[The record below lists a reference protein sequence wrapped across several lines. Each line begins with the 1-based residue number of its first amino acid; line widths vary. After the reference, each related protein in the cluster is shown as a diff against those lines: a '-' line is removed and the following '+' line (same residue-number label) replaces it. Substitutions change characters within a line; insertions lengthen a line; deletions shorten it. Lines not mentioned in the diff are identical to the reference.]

1 MKKIALLLLMAVA
14 ITLVG
19 CGNDEPIN
27 QNELKTNEL
36 RNKYNDKIVGSWWQ
50 ERQNES
56 VKLFEQL
63 TFASD
68 GSLTGYVKKQTRHK
82 VSVGGQEVW
91 TDWETTSG
99 NGDLKGNWSLL
110 WKDGKSYLNLYATIN
125 NDEEFSHSEVW
136 YGQDI
141 PFNDI
146 FTDENND
153 TWLDIESPYW
163 KGKDN
168 ERLIYY
174 IYQKGT
180 SSPTF

>member
-1 MKKIALLLLMAVA
+1 MRKLSFLLLFAVT
-14 ITLVG
+14 ILFVS

-27 QNELKTNEL
+27 ENELKTNEL

-63 TFASD
+63 TFAGD
-68 GSLTGYVKKQTRHK
+68 GSLTGYVKKQNRHK
-82 VSVGGQEVW
+82 VSVDEQEVW
-91 TDWETTSG
+91 TDWETSE
-99 NGDLKGNWSLL
+99 NSNFQGNWSLL

-125 NDEEFSHSEVW
+125 NDEEFPYSEVW

-141 PFNDI
+141 PFNEI

-153 TWLDIESPYW
+153 PWLDIESPYW
-163 KGKDN
+163 KGKDT